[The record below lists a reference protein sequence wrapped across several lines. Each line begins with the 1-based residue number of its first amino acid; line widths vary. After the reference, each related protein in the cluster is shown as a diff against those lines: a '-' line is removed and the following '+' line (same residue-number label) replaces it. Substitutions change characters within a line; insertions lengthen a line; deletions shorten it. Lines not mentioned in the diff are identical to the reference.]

1 MHEVGGYES
10 SATKCGVAR
19 RDGSGNHSEY
29 GEHSAKRAKPLY
41 RYVVYKSAGSAV
53 LGKVFAKFSVSACEC
68 NRRSCPY
75 KRYYALSHH
84 CSVKHRTGKLL
95 VFEASCHHG
104 RLCGMES
111 RYRATGYRH
120 KHHREQGHRVGIG
133 RAVIEAL
140 RHSVGYRDITKEEN
154 AHYSCSHEE

>member
-1 MHEVGGYES
+1 MG
-10 SATKCGVAR
+10 TDTAR
-19 RDGSGNHSEY
+19 R
-29 GEHSAKRAKPLY
+29 LTMFFWLQCM
-41 RYVVYKSAGSAV
+41 KSAAMSRAQRSAV
-53 LGKVFAKFSVSACEC
+53 SPVEMGAATTPSMASIPPNAPSHSIDMLCTSPPVPPFSARNSQDQ
-68 NRRSCPY
+68 
-75 KRYYALSHH
+75 LSHP
-84 CSVKHRTGKLL
+84 CPVKHRTGKLL